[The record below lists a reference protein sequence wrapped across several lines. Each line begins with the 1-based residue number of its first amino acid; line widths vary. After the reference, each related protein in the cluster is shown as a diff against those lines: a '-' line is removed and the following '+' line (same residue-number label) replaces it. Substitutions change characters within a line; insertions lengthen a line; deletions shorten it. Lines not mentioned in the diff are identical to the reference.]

1 MKQSKSYYDCKNCDT
16 RVQIHQG
23 GTRSGK
29 TFSIT
34 MCLIEWCVNNQNAG
48 WVITIIRKTMPS
60 LKASVMRDFFQI
72 LENEGIYSE
81 ANHNKSSSEY
91 LLFGNVIEFVSI
103 AEPQRIRGRKRHI
116 AFLNE
121 CNELTF
127 EDFTQIILRTSEIMI
142 MDFNPSD
149 VFSWIYDKVMT
160 RDDCSFFQSTYLDN
174 PFLDENTIKEI
185 EYLKLTDANY
195 WRVFGLGERGL
206 NISAIFPHFNQVDKI
221 PERAKFISFGLD
233 WGFTNDA
240 TALISVYKD
249 GLDLYVQE
257 HLYETGLTNTDISRL
272 LEDIVENRQ
281 EIVADSSEPKSIT
294 ELYRKGGFNI
304 VGAKKGPD
312 SVRMGIDVMK
322 RHRIYITKESINLIK
337 EMQSYKWKT
346 NRDGNQIN
354 EPEANQKDH
363 AIDALRYVCL
373 NKLMENYS
381 GKYYIS

>member
-16 RVQIHQG
+16 RIQIHQG

-29 TFSIT
+29 TYSI
-34 MCLIEWCVNNQNAG
+34 CQALIGWCVENKNAG

-72 LENEGIYSE
+72 LENEGWYSP
-81 ANHNKSSSEY
+81 ANHNKSSSQY
-91 LLFGNVIEFVSI
+91 LLFGNMIEFVSI
-103 AEPQRIRGRKRHI
+103 QESQRIRGRKRHI

-127 EDFTQIILRTSEIMI
+127 EDFTQIILRTSEILI

-160 RDDCSFFQSTYLDN
+160 RKDASFYQTTYLDN

-195 WRVFGLGERGL
+195 WRIYGLGERGL
-206 NISAIFPHFNQVDKI
+206 NIAAIFPQFNQVEQVPD
-221 PERAKFISFGLD
+221 RAQFISFGLD
-233 WGFTNDA
+233 WGFTNDPS
-240 TALISVYKD
+240 ALISVYKD
-249 GLDLYVQE
+249 GLDLYVEE
-257 HLYETGLTNTDISRL
+257 HLYETGLTNNDLSRKMRDL
-272 LEDIVENRQ
+272 GIERQ
-281 EIVADSSEPKSIT
+281 EIIADSAEPKSIT
-294 ELYRKGGFNI
+294 ELSRHGFLIKGAN
-304 VGAKKGPD
+304 KGQD
-312 SVRMGIDVMK
+312 SIRLGIDVMK
-322 RHRIYITKESINLIK
+322 RHRINITRESINLIK

-346 NRDGNQIN
+346 DRDGNQIN
-354 EPEANQKDH
+354 EPEKGNDH
-363 AIDALRYVCL
+363 GIDALRYVCL

-381 GKYYIS
+381 GKYYVS

>member
-16 RVQIHQG
+16 RIQIHQG

-29 TFSIT
+29 TYSI
-34 MCLIEWCVNNQNAG
+34 CQALIGWCVENKNAG

-72 LENEGIYSE
+72 LENEGWYSQ
-81 ANHNKSSSEY
+81 ANHNKSSSQY
-91 LLFGNVIEFVSI
+91 NLFGNMIEFVSI
-103 AEPQRIRGRKRHI
+103 DQPARIRGRKRHI

-127 EDFTQIILRTSEIMI
+127 EDFTQTILRTSEIMI

-160 RDDCSFFQSTYLDN
+160 RKDASFFKSTYLDN

-195 WRVFGLGERGL
+195 WRIYGLGERGL
-206 NISAIFPHFNQVDKI
+206 NIAAIFPHFNQVDDI
-221 PERAKFISFGLD
+221 PERAKFVSFGLD

-257 HLYETGLTNTDISRL
+257 HLYETGLTNNDLSRKMR
-272 LEDIVENRQ
+272 DIVIERK
-281 EIVADSSEPKSIT
+281 EIIADSAEPKSIT
-294 ELYRKGGFNI
+294 ELSRQGFLI
-304 VGAKKGPD
+304 KGAKKGPD
-312 SVRMGIDVMK
+312 SIRLGIDVMK
-322 RHRIYITKESINLIK
+322 RHRIYITNESINLIK

-346 NRDGNQIN
+346 DRNGNQIN
-354 EPEANQKDH
+354 EPESGNDH

-381 GKYYIS
+381 GKYFIS

>member
-16 RVQIHQG
+16 RIQIHQG

-29 TFSIT
+29 TYSI
-34 MCLIEWCVNNQNAG
+34 CQALIGWCVENKNAG

-72 LENEGIYSE
+72 LENEGWYSP
-81 ANHNKSSSEY
+81 ANHNKSSSQY
-91 LLFGNVIEFVSI
+91 NLFGNMIEFVSI
-103 AEPQRIRGRKRHI
+103 DQPARIRGRKRHI

-127 EDFTQIILRTSEIMI
+127 EDFTQTILRTSEIMI

-160 RDDCSFFQSTYLDN
+160 RKDASFFKSTYLDN

-195 WRVFGLGERGL
+195 WRIYGLGERGL
-206 NISAIFPHFNQVDKI
+206 NIAAIFPHFNQVDKI

-257 HLYETGLTNTDISRL
+257 HLYETGLTNNDLSRKMRDIGIERK
-272 LEDIVENRQ
+272 
-281 EIVADSSEPKSIT
+281 EIIADSAEPKSIT
-294 ELYRKGGFNI
+294 ELSRQGFLI
-304 VGAKKGPD
+304 KGAKKGPD
-312 SVRMGIDVMK
+312 SIRLGIDVMK
-322 RHRIYITKESINLIK
+322 RHRIYITNESINLIK

-346 NRDGNQIN
+346 DRNGNQIN
-354 EPEANQKDH
+354 EPESGNDH

-381 GKYYIS
+381 GKYFIS

>member
-16 RVQIHQG
+16 RIQIHQG

-29 TFSIT
+29 TYSI
-34 MCLIEWCVNNQNAG
+34 CQALIGWCVENKNAG

-72 LENEGIYSE
+72 LENEGWYSP
-81 ANHNKSSSEY
+81 ANHNKSSSQY
-91 LLFGNVIEFVSI
+91 LLFGNMIEFVSI
-103 AEPQRIRGRKRHI
+103 QESQRIRGRKRHI

-127 EDFTQIILRTSEIMI
+127 EDFTQIILRTSEILI

-160 RDDCSFFQSTYLDN
+160 RKDASFYQTTYLDN

-195 WRVFGLGERGL
+195 WRIYGLGERGL
-206 NISAIFPHFNQVDKI
+206 NIAAIFPHFNQVEQVPD
-221 PERAKFISFGLD
+221 RAQFISFGLD
-233 WGFTNDA
+233 WGFTNDPS
-240 TALISVYKD
+240 ALISVYKD
-249 GLDLYVQE
+249 GLDLYVEE
-257 HLYETGLTNTDISRL
+257 HLYETGLTNNDLSRKMRDL
-272 LEDIVENRQ
+272 GIERQ
-281 EIVADSSEPKSIT
+281 EIIADSAEPKSIT
-294 ELYRKGGFNI
+294 ELSRHGFLIKGAN
-304 VGAKKGPD
+304 KGQD
-312 SVRMGIDVMK
+312 SIRLGIDVMK
-322 RHRIYITKESINLIK
+322 RHRINITKESINLIK

-346 NRDGNQIN
+346 DRDGNQIN
-354 EPEANQKDH
+354 EPEKGNDH
-363 AIDALRYVCL
+363 GIDAFRYVCL

-381 GKYYIS
+381 GKYYVS

>member
-16 RVQIHQG
+16 RIQIHQG

-29 TFSIT
+29 TYSI
-34 MCLIEWCVNNQNAG
+34 CQALIGWCVENKNAG

-72 LENEGIYSE
+72 LENEGWYSP
-81 ANHNKSSSEY
+81 ANHNKSSSQY
-91 LLFGNVIEFVSI
+91 NLFGNMIEFVSI
-103 AEPQRIRGRKRHI
+103 DQPARIRGRKRHI

-127 EDFTQIILRTSEIMI
+127 EDFTQTILRTSEIMI

-160 RDDCSFFQSTYLDN
+160 RKDASFFKSTYLDN

-195 WRVFGLGERGL
+195 WRIYGLGERGL
-206 NISAIFPHFNQVDKI
+206 NIAAIFPHFNQVDEI
-221 PERAKFISFGLD
+221 PERAKFVSFGLD

-257 HLYETGLTNTDISRL
+257 HLYETGLTNNDLSRKMRD
-272 LEDIVENRQ
+272 LEIERK
-281 EIVADSSEPKSIT
+281 EIIADSAEPKSIT
-294 ELYRKGGFNI
+294 ELSRQGFLI
-304 VGAKKGPD
+304 KGAKKGPD
-312 SVRMGIDVMK
+312 SIRLGIDVMK
-322 RHRIYITKESINLIK
+322 RHRIYITNESINLIK

-346 NRDGNQIN
+346 DRNGNQIN
-354 EPEANQKDH
+354 EPESGNDH

-381 GKYYIS
+381 GKYFIS

>member
-16 RVQIHQG
+16 RIQIHQG

-29 TFSIT
+29 TYSI
-34 MCLIEWCVNNQNAG
+34 CQALIEWCVNNKNAG
-48 WVITIIRKTMPS
+48 WVITIIRKTMPA
-60 LKASVMRDFFQI
+60 LKASVMRDFFEI
-72 LENEGIYSE
+72 LENEGWYSPM
-81 ANHNKSSSEY
+81 NHNKSSSQY
-91 LLFGNVIEFVSI
+91 ILFGNVIEFVSI
-103 AEPQRIRGRKRHI
+103 AEPLRIRGRKRQI

-127 EDFTQIILRTSEIMI
+127 EDFTQIIFRTSEIMI

-160 RDDCSFFQSTYLDN
+160 REDCSFFQTTYLDN

-206 NISAIFPHFNQVDKI
+206 NISAIFPHFNQVDKT
-221 PERAKFISFGLD
+221 PDRAKFISFGLD
-233 WGFTNDA
+233 WGFTNDPS
-240 TALISVYKD
+240 ALISVYKD
-249 GLDLYVQE
+249 GLDIYVEE
-257 HLYETGLTNTDISRL
+257 HLYETGLTNKDLMRKLRDLGI
-272 LEDIVENRQ
+272 NRE
-281 EIVADSSEPKSIT
+281 EIIADSAEPKSIT
-294 ELYRKGGFNI
+294 EFERKGFI
-304 VGAKKGPD
+304 IKGAKKGPD
-312 SVRMGIDVMK
+312 SIRLGIDVMK
-322 RHRIYITKESINLIK
+322 RHRINITKESKNLIK

>member
-16 RVQIHQG
+16 RIQIHQG

-29 TFSIT
+29 TYSI
-34 MCLIEWCVNNQNAG
+34 CQALIGWCVENKNAG

-72 LENEGIYSE
+72 LENEGWYSP
-81 ANHNKSSSEY
+81 ANHNKSSSQY
-91 LLFGNVIEFVSI
+91 NLFGNMIEFVSI
-103 AEPQRIRGRKRHI
+103 DQPARIRGRKRHI

-127 EDFTQIILRTSEIMI
+127 EDFTQTILRTSEIMI

-160 RDDCSFFQSTYLDN
+160 RKDASFFKSTYLDN

-206 NISAIFPHFNQVDKI
+206 NIAAIFPHFNQVDKI

-257 HLYETGLTNTDISRL
+257 HLYETGLTNNDLSRKMRDIGIERK
-272 LEDIVENRQ
+272 
-281 EIVADSSEPKSIT
+281 EIIADSAEPKSIT
-294 ELYRKGGFNI
+294 ELSRQGFLI
-304 VGAKKGPD
+304 KGAKKGPD
-312 SVRMGIDVMK
+312 SIRLGIDVMK
-322 RHRIYITKESINLIK
+322 RHRIYITNESINLIK

-346 NRDGNQIN
+346 DRNGNQIN
-354 EPEANQKDH
+354 EPESGNDH

-381 GKYYIS
+381 GKYFIS

>member
-1 MKQSKSYYDCKNCDT
+1 MKQSKSYYDCKKCDT
-16 RVQIHQG
+16 RIQIHQG

-29 TFSIT
+29 TYSI
-34 MCLIEWCVNNQNAG
+34 CQALIEWCVNNKNAG
-48 WVITIIRKTMPS
+48 WVITIIRKTMPA
-60 LKASVMRDFFQI
+60 LKASVMRDFFEI
-72 LENEGIYSE
+72 LENEDWYSE
-81 ANHNKSSSEY
+81 ANHNKSSSQY
-91 LLFGNVIEFVSI
+91 ILFGNVIEFVSI
-103 AEPQRIRGRKRHI
+103 KEPQRIRGRKRHI

-121 CNELTF
+121 ANELTF
-127 EDFTQIILRTSEIMI
+127 EDFTQIILRTSEILI

-160 RDDCSFFQSTYLDN
+160 RDDCSFFQTTYLDN
-174 PFLDENTIKEI
+174 PFLDKNTIKEI

-206 NISAIFPHFNQVDKI
+206 NISAIFPHFNQVDRT
-221 PERAKFISFGLD
+221 PDRAKFISFGLD
-233 WGFTNDA
+233 WGFTNDPS
-240 TALISVYKD
+240 ALISVYKD
-249 GLDLYVQE
+249 GLDLYVEE
-257 HLYETGLTNTDISRL
+257 HLYETGLTNKDLMRKLRDLGI
-272 LEDIVENRQ
+272 ERQ
-281 EIVADSSEPKSIT
+281 EIIADSAEPKSIT
-294 ELYRKGGFNI
+294 EFERKGFLI
-304 VGAKKGPD
+304 KGAKKGPD
-312 SVRMGIDVMK
+312 SIRLGIDVMK
-322 RHRIYITKESINLIK
+322 RHRINITKESTNLIK

>member
-16 RVQIHQG
+16 RIQIHQG

-29 TFSIT
+29 TYSI
-34 MCLIEWCVNNQNAG
+34 CQALIGWCVENKNAG

-72 LENEGIYSE
+72 LENEGWYSP
-81 ANHNKSSSEY
+81 ANHNKSSSQY
-91 LLFGNVIEFVSI
+91 LLFGNMIEFVSI
-103 AEPQRIRGRKRHI
+103 QESQRIRGRKRHI

-127 EDFTQIILRTSEIMI
+127 EDFTQIILRTSEILI

-160 RDDCSFFQSTYLDN
+160 RKDASFYQTTYLDN

-195 WRVFGLGERGL
+195 WRIYGLGERGL
-206 NISAIFPHFNQVDKI
+206 NIAAIFPHFNQVEQVPD
-221 PERAKFISFGLD
+221 RAQFISFGLD
-233 WGFTNDA
+233 WGFTNDPS
-240 TALISVYKD
+240 ALISVYKD
-249 GLDLYVQE
+249 GLDLYVEE
-257 HLYETGLTNTDISRL
+257 HLYETGLTNNDLSRKMRDL
-272 LEDIVENRQ
+272 GIERQ
-281 EIVADSSEPKSIT
+281 EIIADSAEPKSIT
-294 ELYRKGGFNI
+294 ELSRHGFLIKGAN
-304 VGAKKGPD
+304 KGQD
-312 SVRMGIDVMK
+312 SIRLGIDVMK
-322 RHRIYITKESINLIK
+322 RHRINITKESINLIK

-381 GKYYIS
+381 GKYYVS

>member
-16 RVQIHQG
+16 RIQVHQG

-29 TFSIT
+29 TYSI
-34 MCLIEWCVNNQNAG
+34 CQALIEWCVNNKNAG
-48 WVITIIRKTMPS
+48 WVITIIRKTMPA
-60 LKASVMRDFFQI
+60 LKASVMRDFFEI
-72 LENEGIYSE
+72 LENEGWYSPM
-81 ANHNKSSSEY
+81 NHNKSSSQY
-91 LLFGNVIEFVSI
+91 ILFGNVIEFVSI
-103 AEPQRIRGRKRHI
+103 KEPQRIRGRKRQI

-160 RDDCSFFQSTYLDN
+160 REDCSFFQTTYLDN
-174 PFLDENTIKEI
+174 PFLEENSIKEI

-206 NISAIFPHFNQVDKI
+206 NISAIFPHFNQVDKT
-221 PERAKFISFGLD
+221 PDRAKFISFGLD
-233 WGFTNDA
+233 WGFTNDPS
-240 TALISVYKD
+240 ALISVYKD
-249 GLDLYVQE
+249 GLDIYVEE
-257 HLYETGLTNTDISRL
+257 HLYETGLTNKDLMRKLRDLGI
-272 LEDIVENRQ
+272 NRE
-281 EIVADSSEPKSIT
+281 EIIADSAEPKSIT
-294 ELYRKGGFNI
+294 EFERKGFLI
-304 VGAKKGPD
+304 KGAKKGPD
-312 SVRMGIDVMK
+312 SIRLGIDVMK
-322 RHRIYITKESINLIK
+322 RHRINITKESKNLIK

>member
-16 RVQIHQG
+16 RIQIHQG

-29 TFSIT
+29 TYSI
-34 MCLIEWCVNNQNAG
+34 CQALIGWCVENKNAG

-72 LENEGIYSE
+72 LENEGWYSP
-81 ANHNKSSSEY
+81 ANHNKSSSQY
-91 LLFGNVIEFVSI
+91 LLFGNMIEFVSI
-103 AEPQRIRGRKRHI
+103 QESQRIRGRKRHI

-127 EDFTQIILRTSEIMI
+127 EDFTQIILRTSEILI

-160 RDDCSFFQSTYLDN
+160 RKDASFYQTTYLDN

-195 WRVFGLGERGL
+195 WRIYGLGERGL
-206 NISAIFPHFNQVDKI
+206 NIAAIFPQFNQVEQVPD
-221 PERAKFISFGLD
+221 RAQFISFGLD
-233 WGFTNDA
+233 WGFTNDPS
-240 TALISVYKD
+240 ALISVYKD
-249 GLDLYVQE
+249 GLDLYVEE
-257 HLYETGLTNTDISRL
+257 HLYETGLTNNDLSRKMRDL
-272 LEDIVENRQ
+272 GIERQ
-281 EIVADSSEPKSIT
+281 EIIADSAEPKSIT
-294 ELYRKGGFNI
+294 ELSRQGFLIKGAN
-304 VGAKKGPD
+304 KGQD
-312 SVRMGIDVMK
+312 SIRLGIDVMK
-322 RHRIYITKESINLIK
+322 RHRINITRESINLIK

-346 NRDGNQIN
+346 DRDGNQIN
-354 EPEANQKDH
+354 EPEKGNDH
-363 AIDALRYVCL
+363 GIDALRYVCL

-381 GKYYIS
+381 GKYYVS

>member
-16 RVQIHQG
+16 RIQIHQG

-29 TFSIT
+29 TYSI
-34 MCLIEWCVNNQNAG
+34 CQALIGWCVENKNAG

-72 LENEGIYSE
+72 LENEGWYSP
-81 ANHNKSSSEY
+81 ANHNKSSSQY
-91 LLFGNVIEFVSI
+91 LLFGNMIEFVSI
-103 AEPQRIRGRKRHI
+103 QESQRIRGRKRHI

-127 EDFTQIILRTSEIMI
+127 EDFTQIILRTSEILI

-160 RDDCSFFQSTYLDN
+160 RKDASFYQTTYLDN
-174 PFLDENTIKEI
+174 PFLDINTIKEI

-195 WRVFGLGERGL
+195 WRIYGLGERGL
-206 NISAIFPHFNQVDKI
+206 NIAAIFPHFNQVEQVPD
-221 PERAKFISFGLD
+221 RAQFISFGLD
-233 WGFTNDA
+233 WGFTNDPS
-240 TALISVYKD
+240 ALISVYKD
-249 GLDLYVQE
+249 GLDLYVEE
-257 HLYETGLTNTDISRL
+257 HLYETGLTNNDLSRKMRDL
-272 LEDIVENRQ
+272 GIERQ
-281 EIVADSSEPKSIT
+281 EIIADSAEPKSIT
-294 ELYRKGGFNI
+294 ELSRQGFLIKG
-304 VGAKKGPD
+304 ASKGPD
-312 SVRMGIDVMK
+312 SIRLGIDVMK
-322 RHRIYITKESINLIK
+322 RHRINITKESINLIK

-346 NRDGNQIN
+346 DRDGNQIN
-354 EPEANQKDH
+354 EPEKGNDH

-381 GKYYIS
+381 GKYYVS

>member
-16 RVQIHQG
+16 RIQIHQG

-29 TFSIT
+29 TYSI
-34 MCLIEWCVNNQNAG
+34 CQALIGWCVENKNAG

-72 LENEGIYSE
+72 LENEGWYSP
-81 ANHNKSSSEY
+81 ANHNKSSSQY
-91 LLFGNVIEFVSI
+91 NLFGNMIEFVSI
-103 AEPQRIRGRKRHI
+103 DQPARIRGRKRHI

-127 EDFTQIILRTSEIMI
+127 EDFTQTILRTSEIMI

-160 RDDCSFFQSTYLDN
+160 RKDASFFKSTYLDN

-195 WRVFGLGERGL
+195 WRIYGLGERGL
-206 NISAIFPHFNQVDKI
+206 NIAAIFPHFNQVDEI

-257 HLYETGLTNTDISRL
+257 HLYETGLTNNDLSRKMRD
-272 LEDIVENRQ
+272 LEIERK
-281 EIVADSSEPKSIT
+281 EIIADSAEPKSIT
-294 ELYRKGGFNI
+294 ELSRQGFLI
-304 VGAKKGPD
+304 KGAKKGPD
-312 SVRMGIDVMK
+312 SIRLGIDVMK
-322 RHRIYITKESINLIK
+322 RHRIYITNESINLIK

-346 NRDGNQIN
+346 DRNGNQIN
-354 EPEANQKDH
+354 EPESGNDH

-381 GKYYIS
+381 GKYFIS

>member
-16 RVQIHQG
+16 RIQIHQG

-29 TFSIT
+29 TYSI
-34 MCLIEWCVNNQNAG
+34 CQALIGWCVENKNAG

-72 LENEGIYSE
+72 LENEGWYSP
-81 ANHNKSSSEY
+81 ANHNKSSSQY
-91 LLFGNVIEFVSI
+91 LLFGNMIEFVSI
-103 AEPQRIRGRKRHI
+103 QESQRIRGRKRHI

-127 EDFTQIILRTSEIMI
+127 EDFTQIILRTSEILI

-160 RDDCSFFQSTYLDN
+160 RKDASFYQTTYLDN

-195 WRVFGLGERGL
+195 WRIYGLGERGL
-206 NISAIFPHFNQVDKI
+206 NIAAIFPHFHQVDKT
-221 PERAKFISFGLD
+221 PDRAQFISFGLD
-233 WGFTNDA
+233 WGFTNDPS
-240 TALISVYKD
+240 ALISVYKD
-249 GLDLYVQE
+249 GLDLYVEE
-257 HLYETGLTNTDISRL
+257 HLYETGLTNNDLSRKMRDL
-272 LEDIVENRQ
+272 GITRE
-281 EIVADSSEPKSIT
+281 EIIADSAEPKSIT
-294 ELYRKGGFNI
+294 ELSRQGFLIKG
-304 VGAKKGPD
+304 ARKGPD
-312 SVRMGIDVMK
+312 SIRLGIDVMK
-322 RHRIYITKESINLIK
+322 RHRIYITKESTNLIK

-346 NRDGNQIN
+346 DRDGKQIN
-354 EPEANQKDH
+354 QPEIGNDH

-381 GKYYIS
+381 GKYYVS

>member
-16 RVQIHQG
+16 RIQIHQG

-29 TFSIT
+29 TYSI
-34 MCLIEWCVNNQNAG
+34 CQALIGWCVENKNAG

-72 LENEGIYSE
+72 LENEGWYSP
-81 ANHNKSSSEY
+81 ANHNKSSSQY
-91 LLFGNVIEFVSI
+91 NLFGNMIEFVSI
-103 AEPQRIRGRKRHI
+103 DQPARIRGRKRHI

-127 EDFTQIILRTSEIMI
+127 EDFTQTILRTSEIMI

-160 RDDCSFFQSTYLDN
+160 RKDASFFKSTYLDN

-195 WRVFGLGERGL
+195 WRVYGLGERGL

-221 PERAKFISFGLD
+221 PERAKFVSFGLD

-257 HLYETGLTNTDISRL
+257 HLYETGLTNNDLSRKMRDIGIERK
-272 LEDIVENRQ
+272 
-281 EIVADSSEPKSIT
+281 EIIADSAEPKSIT
-294 ELYRKGGFNI
+294 ELSRQGFLI
-304 VGAKKGPD
+304 KGAKKGPD
-312 SVRMGIDVMK
+312 SIRLGIDVMK
-322 RHRIYITKESINLIK
+322 RHRIYITNESINLIK

-346 NRDGNQIN
+346 DRNGNQIN
-354 EPEANQKDH
+354 EPESGNDH

-381 GKYYIS
+381 GKYFIS

>member
-16 RVQIHQG
+16 RIQIHQG

-29 TFSIT
+29 TYSI
-34 MCLIEWCVNNQNAG
+34 CQALIGWCVENKNAG

-72 LENEGIYSE
+72 LENEGWYSQ
-81 ANHNKSSSEY
+81 ANHNKSSSQY
-91 LLFGNVIEFVSI
+91 NLFGNMIEFVSI
-103 AEPQRIRGRKRHI
+103 DQPARIRGRKRHI

-127 EDFTQIILRTSEIMI
+127 EDFTQTILRTSEIMI

-160 RDDCSFFQSTYLDN
+160 RKDASFFKSTYLDN

-195 WRVFGLGERGL
+195 WRIYGLGERGL
-206 NISAIFPHFNQVDKI
+206 NIAAIFPHFNQVDDI
-221 PERAKFISFGLD
+221 PERAKFVSFGLD

-257 HLYETGLTNTDISRL
+257 HLYETGLTNNDLSRKMRDIGIERK
-272 LEDIVENRQ
+272 
-281 EIVADSSEPKSIT
+281 EIIADSAEPKSIT
-294 ELYRKGGFNI
+294 ELSRQGFLI
-304 VGAKKGPD
+304 KGAKKGPD
-312 SVRMGIDVMK
+312 SIRLGIDVMK
-322 RHRIYITKESINLIK
+322 RHRIYITNESINLIK

-346 NRDGNQIN
+346 DRNGNQIN
-354 EPEANQKDH
+354 EPESGNDH

-381 GKYYIS
+381 GKYFIS

>member
-16 RVQIHQG
+16 RIQIHQG

-29 TFSIT
+29 TYSI
-34 MCLIEWCVNNQNAG
+34 CQALIGWCVENKNAG

-72 LENEGIYSE
+72 LENEGWYSQ
-81 ANHNKSSSEY
+81 ANHNKSSSQY
-91 LLFGNVIEFVSI
+91 NLFGNMIEFVSI
-103 AEPQRIRGRKRHI
+103 DQPARIRGRKRHI

-127 EDFTQIILRTSEIMI
+127 EDFTQTILRTSEIMI

-160 RDDCSFFQSTYLDN
+160 RKDASFFKSTYLDN

-195 WRVFGLGERGL
+195 WRIYGLGERGL
-206 NISAIFPHFNQVDKI
+206 NIAAIFPHYNQVDDI
-221 PERAKFISFGLD
+221 PERAKFVSFGLD

-257 HLYETGLTNTDISRL
+257 HLYETGLTNNDLSRKMRDIGIERK
-272 LEDIVENRQ
+272 
-281 EIVADSSEPKSIT
+281 EIIADSAEPKSIT
-294 ELYRKGGFNI
+294 ELSRQGFLI
-304 VGAKKGPD
+304 KGAKKGPD
-312 SVRMGIDVMK
+312 SIRLGIDVMK
-322 RHRIYITKESINLIK
+322 RHRIYITNESINLIK

-346 NRDGNQIN
+346 DRNGNQIN
-354 EPEANQKDH
+354 EPESGNDH

-381 GKYYIS
+381 GKYFIS

>member
-16 RVQIHQG
+16 RIQVHQG

-29 TFSIT
+29 TYSI
-34 MCLIEWCVNNQNAG
+34 CQALIEWCVNNKNSG
-48 WVITIIRKTMPS
+48 WVITIIRKTMPA
-60 LKASVMRDFFQI
+60 LKASVMRDFFEI
-72 LENEGIYSE
+72 LENEGWYSPM
-81 ANHNKSSSEY
+81 NHNKSSSQY
-91 LLFGNVIEFVSI
+91 ILFGNVIEFVSI
-103 AEPQRIRGRKRHI
+103 KEPQRIRGRKRHI

-160 RDDCSFFQSTYLDN
+160 REDCSFFQTTYLDN
-174 PFLDENTIKEI
+174 PFLDANTIKEI

-206 NISAIFPHFNQVDKI
+206 NISAIFPHFNQVDKT
-221 PERAKFISFGLD
+221 PDRAKFISFGLD
-233 WGFTNDA
+233 WGFTNDPS
-240 TALISVYKD
+240 ALISVYKD
-249 GLDLYVQE
+249 GLDIYVEE
-257 HLYETGLTNTDISRL
+257 HLYETGLTNKDLMRKLRDLGI
-272 LEDIVENRQ
+272 NRE
-281 EIVADSSEPKSIT
+281 EIIADSAEPKSIT
-294 ELYRKGGFNI
+294 EFERKGFLI
-304 VGAKKGPD
+304 KGAKKGPD
-312 SVRMGIDVMK
+312 SIRLGIDVMK
-322 RHRIYITKESINLIK
+322 RHRINITKESKNLIK

>member
-16 RVQIHQG
+16 RIQVHQG

-29 TFSIT
+29 TYSI
-34 MCLIEWCVNNQNAG
+34 CQALIEWCVNNKNAG

-60 LKASVMRDFFQI
+60 LKASVMRDFFEI
-72 LENEGIYSE
+72 LENEGWYSPM
-81 ANHNKSSSEY
+81 NHNKSSSQY
-91 LLFGNVIEFVSI
+91 ILFGNVIEFVSI
-103 AEPQRIRGRKRHI
+103 QEPQRIRGRKRHI

-160 RDDCSFFQSTYLDN
+160 RDDCSFFQTTYLDN

-195 WRVFGLGERGL
+195 WRIYGLGERGL
-206 NISAIFPHFNQVDKI
+206 NIAAIFPHFNQVDKT
-221 PERAKFISFGLD
+221 PDRAKFISFGLD
-233 WGFTNDA
+233 WGFTNDPS
-240 TALISVYKD
+240 ALISVYKD
-249 GLDLYVQE
+249 GLDLYVEE
-257 HLYETGLTNTDISRL
+257 HLYETGLTNNDLSRKMKDL
-272 LEDIVENRQ
+272 GITRE
-281 EIVADSSEPKSIT
+281 EIIADSAEPKSIT
-294 ELYRKGGFNI
+294 ELSRHGFLIKGAN
-304 VGAKKGPD
+304 KGQD
-312 SVRMGIDVMK
+312 SVRLGIDVMK
-322 RHRIYITKESINLIK
+322 RHRINITKESTNLIK

-346 NRDGNQIN
+346 DRDGNQIN
-354 EPEANQKDH
+354 VPESGNDH

>member
-1 MKQSKSYYDCKNCDT
+1 MKKQSKSYYDCKNCDT

-34 MCLIEWCVNNQNAG
+34 MCLIEWCVNNPNAG

-72 LENEGIYSE
+72 LENEGIYSP
-81 ANHNKSSSEY
+81 ANHNKSSSQY
-91 LLFGNVIEFVSI
+91 NLFGNMIEFVSI
-103 AEPQRIRGRKRHI
+103 DQPARIRGRKRHI

-121 CNELTF
+121 ANELTF
-127 EDFTQIILRTSEIMI
+127 EDFTQTILRTSEIMI

-160 RDDCSFFQSTYLDN
+160 RKDASFFKSTYLDN

-195 WRVFGLGERGL
+195 WRIYGLGERGL
-206 NISAIFPHFNQVDKI
+206 NIAAIFPHFNQVDEI

-257 HLYETGLTNTDISRL
+257 HLYETGLTNNDLSRKMRDIG
-272 LEDIVENRQ
+272 VERK
-281 EIVADSSEPKSIT
+281 EIIADSAEPKSIT
-294 ELYRKGGFNI
+294 ELSRQGFLI
-304 VGAKKGPD
+304 KGAKKGPD
-312 SVRMGIDVMK
+312 SIRLGIDVMK
-322 RHRIYITKESINLIK
+322 RHRIYITNESINLIK

-346 NRDGNQIN
+346 DRNGNQIN
-354 EPEANQKDH
+354 EPESGNDH

>member
-16 RVQIHQG
+16 RIQIHQG

-29 TFSIT
+29 TYSI
-34 MCLIEWCVNNQNAG
+34 CQALIGWCVENKNAG

-72 LENEGIYSE
+72 LENEGWYSP
-81 ANHNKSSSEY
+81 ANHNKSSSQY
-91 LLFGNVIEFVSI
+91 LLFGNMIEFVSI
-103 AEPQRIRGRKRHI
+103 QESQRIRGRKRHI

-121 CNELTF
+121 ANELTF
-127 EDFTQIILRTSEIMI
+127 EDFTQIILRTSEILI

-160 RDDCSFFQSTYLDN
+160 REDASFYQTTYLDN
-174 PFLDENTIKEI
+174 PFLDINTIKEI

-206 NISAIFPHFNQVDKI
+206 NISAIFPHFNQVDRT
-221 PERAKFISFGLD
+221 PDRAKFISFGLD
-233 WGFTNDA
+233 WGFTNDPS
-240 TALISVYKD
+240 ALISVYKD
-249 GLDLYVQE
+249 GLDLYVEE
-257 HLYETGLTNTDISRL
+257 HLYETGLTNNDLMRKIRDL
-272 LEDIVENRQ
+272 GIERQ
-281 EIVADSSEPKSIT
+281 EIIADSSEPKSIT
-294 ELYRKGGFNI
+294 EFERKGFLI
-304 VGAKKGPD
+304 KGAKKGPD
-312 SVRMGIDVMK
+312 SIRLGIDIMK
-322 RHRIYITKESINLIK
+322 RHRINITKESINLIK

-354 EPEANQKDH
+354 EPESNQKDH
-363 AIDALRYVCL
+363 GIDAFRYVCL

>member
-1 MKQSKSYYDCKNCDT
+1 
-16 RVQIHQG
+16 
-23 GTRSGK
+23 
-29 TFSIT
+29 
-34 MCLIEWCVNNQNAG
+34 
-48 WVITIIRKTMPS
+48 MPS

-81 ANHNKSSSEY
+81 ANHNKSSSQY
-91 LLFGNVIEFVSI
+91 ILYGNVIEFVSI

-121 CNELTF
+121 ANELTF
-127 EDFTQIILRTSEIMI
+127 EDFTQIILRTSEILI

-160 RDDCSFFQSTYLDN
+160 RKDASFYQTTYLDN
-174 PFLDENTIKEI
+174 PFLDINTIKEI

-206 NISAIFPHFNQVDKI
+206 NISAIFPHFNQVDRT
-221 PERAKFISFGLD
+221 PDRAKFISFGLD
-233 WGFTNDA
+233 WGFTNDPS
-240 TALISVYKD
+240 ALISVYKD
-249 GLDLYVQE
+249 GLDLYVEE
-257 HLYETGLTNTDISRL
+257 HLYETGLTNNDLMRKIRDL
-272 LEDIVENRQ
+272 GIERQ
-281 EIVADSSEPKSIT
+281 EIIADSAEPKSIT
-294 ELYRKGGFNI
+294 EFERKGFI
-304 VGAKKGPD
+304 IKGAKKGPD
-312 SVRMGIDVMK
+312 SIRLGIDVMK
-322 RHRIYITKESINLIK
+322 RHRINITKESINLIK

>member
-1 MKQSKSYYDCKNCDT
+1 MMKQSKSYYDCKNCDT

-34 MCLIEWCVNNQNAG
+34 MCLIEWCVNNPNAG

-81 ANHNKSSSEY
+81 ANHNKSSSQY

-103 AEPQRIRGRKRHI
+103 QESQRIRGRKRHI

-121 CNELTF
+121 ANELTF
-127 EDFTQIILRTSEIMI
+127 EDFTQIILRTSEILI

-160 RDDCSFFQSTYLDN
+160 RKDASFFKSTYLDN

-195 WRVFGLGERGL
+195 WRIYGLGERGL
-206 NISAIFPHFNQVDKI
+206 NIAAIFPHFNQVDDI
-221 PERAKFISFGLD
+221 PERAKFVSFGLD

-257 HLYETGLTNTDISRL
+257 HLYETGLTNNDLSRKMRD
-272 LEDIVENRQ
+272 LEIERK
-281 EIVADSSEPKSIT
+281 EIIADSAEPKSIT
-294 ELYRKGGFNI
+294 ELSRQGFLI
-304 VGAKKGPD
+304 KGAKKGPD
-312 SVRMGIDVMK
+312 SIRLGIDVMK
-322 RHRIYITKESINLIK
+322 RHRIYITNESINLIK

-346 NRDGNQIN
+346 DRNGNQIN
-354 EPEANQKDH
+354 EPESGNDH

-381 GKYYIS
+381 GKYFIS

>member
-16 RVQIHQG
+16 RIQVHQG

-29 TFSIT
+29 TYSI
-34 MCLIEWCVNNQNAG
+34 CQALIEWCVNNKNAG

-60 LKASVMRDFFQI
+60 LKASVMRDFFEI
-72 LENEGIYSE
+72 LENEGWYSPM
-81 ANHNKSSSEY
+81 NHNKSSSQY
-91 LLFGNVIEFVSI
+91 ILFGNVIEFVSI
-103 AEPQRIRGRKRHI
+103 KEPQRIRGRKRHI

-160 RDDCSFFQSTYLDN
+160 RDDCSFFQTTYLDN

-195 WRVFGLGERGL
+195 WRIYGLGERGL
-206 NISAIFPHFNQVDKI
+206 NIAAIFPHFNQVDKT
-221 PERAKFISFGLD
+221 PDRAKFISFGLD
-233 WGFTNDA
+233 WGFTNDPS
-240 TALISVYKD
+240 ALISVYKD
-249 GLDLYVQE
+249 GLDLYVEE
-257 HLYETGLTNTDISRL
+257 HLYETGLTNNDLSRKMKDL
-272 LEDIVENRQ
+272 GITRE
-281 EIVADSSEPKSIT
+281 EIIADSAEPKSIT
-294 ELYRKGGFNI
+294 ELSRHGFLIKGAN
-304 VGAKKGPD
+304 KGQD
-312 SVRMGIDVMK
+312 SVRLGIDVMK
-322 RHRIYITKESINLIK
+322 RHRINITKESTNLIK

-346 NRDGNQIN
+346 DRDGNQIN
-354 EPEANQKDH
+354 VPESGNDH

>member
-34 MCLIEWCVNNQNAG
+34 MCLIEWCVNNPNAG

-81 ANHNKSSSEY
+81 ANHNKSNSQY
-91 LLFGNVIEFVSI
+91 ILYGNVIEFVSI

-121 CNELTF
+121 ANELTF
-127 EDFTQIILRTSEIMI
+127 EDFTQIILRTSEILI

-160 RDDCSFFQSTYLDN
+160 RKDASFYQTTYLDN

-195 WRVFGLGERGL
+195 WRIYGLGERGL
-206 NISAIFPHFNQVDKI
+206 NIAAIFPHFNQVEQVPD
-221 PERAKFISFGLD
+221 RAQFISFGLD
-233 WGFTNDA
+233 WGFTNDPS
-240 TALISVYKD
+240 ALISVYKD
-249 GLDLYVQE
+249 GLDLYVEE
-257 HLYETGLTNTDISRL
+257 HLYETGLTNNDLSRKMRDL
-272 LEDIVENRQ
+272 GIERQ
-281 EIVADSSEPKSIT
+281 EIIADSAEPKSIT
-294 ELYRKGGFNI
+294 ELSRHGFLIKG
-304 VGAKKGPD
+304 ASKGPD
-312 SVRMGIDVMK
+312 SIRLGIDVMK
-322 RHRIYITKESINLIK
+322 RHRINITRESINLIK

-346 NRDGNQIN
+346 DRDGNQIN
-354 EPEANQKDH
+354 EPESGNDH

-381 GKYYIS
+381 GKYFIS